1 MVWPWKE
8 MTIGANYY
16 TFDKPWEEHAEVE
29 KNGHIFYDFIVLN
42 IQKSEVHR
50 NRQ

>member
-1 MVWPWKE
+1 MN
-8 MTIGANYY
+8 IAANYSI
-16 TFDKPWEEHAEVE
+16 FAKPWEEHAEVG

-42 IQKSEVHR
+42 IQSSEVHR